1 MTLLLSYLQNDFI
14 IKLSTK
20 WLLLSYL
27 QMTLL
32 LSYLQND
39 FIKLSTNDFIIKLST
54 KWLYY

>member
-1 MTLLLSYLQNDFI
+1 
-14 IKLSTK
+14 
-20 WLLLSYL
+20 
-27 QMTLL
+27 MTLL